1 MRDYYTINEVAEIYN
16 VSWKTVRRWIQ
27 RGTCKAIRLPGS
39 NLIRIDITSL
49 DGISKPRNSPW

>member
-1 MRDYYTINEVAEIYN
+1 MRDYYTINEVAQIYN

-27 RGTCKAIRLPGS
+27 RGECKAIRLPGS

-49 DGISKPRNSPW
+49 DVISKPRTQPW